1 MPGLPVIS
9 KETSMLLRLVVALG
23 GITFVATGL
32 SILLADSCNSVTWG
46 SRGSQRAG
54 NFTATCHDVLV
65 DGAMSQG
72 AAGILAAAAGLL
84 LILMVSVPMLS
95 SRVEE
100 FVRR

>member
-1 MPGLPVIS
+1 
-9 KETSMLLRLVVALG
+9 MLLRLVVALG
-23 GITFVATGL
+23 GITFVATSL
-32 SILLADSCNSVTWG
+32 SILLRDSCNSVTWG

-72 AAGILAAAAGLL
+72 AAGMLAMSAVLL
-84 LILMVSVPMLS
+84 LILMVSVPMLR
-95 SRVEE
+95 SRAAE

>member
-1 MPGLPVIS
+1 
-9 KETSMLLRLVVALG
+9 MLLRLVVALG

-32 SILLADSCNSVTWG
+32 SILLTDSCTSVTWG

-54 NFTATCHDVLV
+54 NFTATCHDLLV

-72 AAGILAAAAGLL
+72 AAGILATVAGLL
-84 LILMVSVPMLS
+84 LILMVWVPLLS
-95 SRVEE
+95 SRVAD